1 MPPVL
6 SDVQKAT
13 KLSILLVKRDVLPP
27 ILEELNRKFQELE
40 TKIEVQRVEIETLKD
55 RLSKNESMLPKKQD

>member
-40 TKIEVQRVEIETLKD
+40 TKVELQRAEIETLKN
-55 RLSKNESMLPKKQD
+55 RLTKNESMLPKKQD